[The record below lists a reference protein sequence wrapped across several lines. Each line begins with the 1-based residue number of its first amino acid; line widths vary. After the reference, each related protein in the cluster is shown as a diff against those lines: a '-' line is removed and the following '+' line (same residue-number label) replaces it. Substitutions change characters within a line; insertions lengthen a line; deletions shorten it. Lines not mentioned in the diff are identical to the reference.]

1 MEKYIIETTQL
12 NRYEVEANSED
23 EAIEVFSTSDK
34 TKILGT
40 SVLDDVNVIKKEN

>member
-23 EAIEVFSTSDK
+23 EAIEIFSTSDK

-40 SVLDDVNVIKKEN
+40 SVLDDVNVINKED